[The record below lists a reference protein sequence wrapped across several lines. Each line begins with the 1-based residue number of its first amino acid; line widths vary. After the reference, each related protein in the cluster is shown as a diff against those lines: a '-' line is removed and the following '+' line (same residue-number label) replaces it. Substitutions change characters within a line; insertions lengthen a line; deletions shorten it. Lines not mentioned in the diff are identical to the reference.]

1 MNVNTA
7 LQEAEFFIERKRYQD
22 AKLALQKYF
31 QTDINNFYAFGLMGL
46 VEIQL
51 DNLELAQLAIESSL
65 ALYPD
70 YDFAHYLRGIIFL
83 EKENTREAE
92 QCIKEAIRIEPN
104 EPSYFNGL
112 ARCYYAAGKFREG
125 RDAVMNGLKINPN
138 NTELLELKALY
149 QIDGN
154 NLSEALETVKQGLK
168 ENPNNP
174 RLLYLLGNYAM
185 DDRKFD
191 EAEIHFKNAL
201 SINPMMEEARMG
213 LVEIKKANSS
223 IFRIFHKY
231 GFSRW
236 TFEFGWRFFLW
247 IIIGIKTVFIW
258 GVVFVLFLLFT
269 WWGDVMYN
277 SVLRLG
283 KTSKYL
289 LTSDKI
295 KQSNYFLIVNGVI
308 VSLILL
314 AKLTGLELFW
324 KGMLLAVLILFM
336 GLAYLEV
343 NYKRQRQPILVTGV
357 ILLSLA
363 FLSINIELFGFV
375 IIILLLLILFG
386 LLFSFRAFGN

>member
-51 DNLELAQLAIESSL
+51 DNLELAQLAIASSL

-363 FLSINIELFGFV
+363 LLGINIELFGFV